1 MEVMGMGK
9 HRKKAPLE
17 KLPPDV
23 QAFVIDKLAQDWDT
37 LAKPCREVCR
47 GCPADR
53 DAEDSPCD
61 NCIFKG
67 LSTLAGVV
75 TLASRMAQL
84 KKSQD
89 NNI

>member
-1 MEVMGMGK
+1 MGK

-47 GCPADR
+47 GCP
-53 DAEDSPCD
+53 S
-61 NCIFKG
+61 
-67 LSTLAGVV
+67 
-75 TLASRMAQL
+75 
-84 KKSQD
+84 
-89 NNI
+89 